1 MRIVAFFVFCCL
13 VGSLNAEEEF
23 SFESAPGKLPKTI
36 APRHYVIHLEPDES
50 QMTVDGAEAVE
61 IEVLKPT
68 RQIVMNAGDMKI
80 WNATLSH
87 SGAREKLN
95 PQQDLNAQ
103 QVKFETAQD
112 LRPGAYTLSFCFRSP
127 INTESRGLFLQ
138 HYQANGKTEA
148 ILATQMRPDR
158 ARQMF
163 PCWDEPAFR
172 ATFQLSVKVDKKTSA
187 VSNMPDVAEEPVG
200 TDKKIV
206 IFGRSPPMSTYLV
219 SLICG
224 RLDSIEDQV
233 DGVKLRVFTIPG
245 KAKLGAFAL
254 ENERKLLTYYRDYF
268 GVPYPLPK
276 LDQIALPQNFGG
288 SVESWG
294 SIAYDENLLLFDS
307 LNSAA
312 QAQEKI
318 FATMSRA
325 IAQQWFGDLV
335 TMAGWNNRWL
345 SESLSSWIAHKAE
358 DKLHPE
364 WRSWLRATAD
374 REQAMTQDARNDTR
388 PIQPPI
394 GRDQQVDDG
403 FDNIVSWKGQSVIR
417 MLEGFLGE
425 EGFQNGIRLYLK
437 QNQFSNATAANLWA
451 ALDKTS
457 GRSVSQI
464 VSPWLTQPGYPMI
477 RVTAECVKSK
487 LVVTLEQSRFTLDP
501 APGNEQQWIIP
512 VGILSTF
519 NPHRP
524 SYALLDK
531 ITQTFDFPDCWG
543 ALDVNANDLGFYRVW
558 YDPDLFA
565 KVLREWDRLS
575 EEERVDVVSDSWAMV
590 VSNRSPSATYLT
602 LLESLEGETSYSVW
616 HNILQALIS
625 IDRLEQG
632 QPGRAAYQAYVC
644 SLLNPLLERLGW
656 YPSNDEELATK
667 LFRSELIEALSIFG
681 DRSVINQAF
690 ERFEQMRKDPNSLTP
705 DLRAAVVAVVGRYS
719 SETVYDQL
727 HQLARDATLLE
738 AKDDYYHAMECALDP
753 KLAEKTLELAIS
765 DELSPAESAS
775 AFAKVASEG
784 EHADLAWN
792 FVKGRLDLLEKNR
805 SQTLWTVLVPAVVE
819 GMYDRETA
827 EEILN
832 LSKNRS
838 TDNGLVRTQMAVDL
852 LQARAKLRERLLP
865 DIDDWV
871 RKKAG
876 TRVAVLPKSSAV
888 TSTFITSAA
897 PPLSAVSTPGVNTS
911 TPAPTTESAPVKIVV
926 APEPKSTAVSVKSPP
941 VALVSSTP
949 APTPEP
955 TAVKIVVAPEPKATT
970 TPASSPPAALVNST
984 TTPEPTQTK
993 IVVAPEPKAA
1003 TVPASSPPAAL
1014 VNSTTTPEP
1023 TPVPAKIVV
1032 APEPEPTEV
1041 PATSPPVALVKSTP
1055 HLRMVPVPTPTP
1067 LPQPLSM
1074 MQSTPGPVQTVVP
1087 EPNPTLES
1095 VATRSTTPA
1104 ASPGPVESTTP
1115 KEGQKPEENSSN
1127 LPPAPTASPEPSPT
1141 VQKRTIAKHS
1151 ATPKPTPIATPTP
1164 KAKTL
1169 IGKIFD
1175 NLRKANEATSTP
1187 TPTPFVR
1194 IWASPTPKPKSGKAS
1209 PSPTPRWMGK
1219 TWGQDQE

>member
-50 QMTVDGAEAVE
+50 QMTADGAEAVE

-112 LRPGAYTLSFCFRSP
+112 LRPGAYTLSFCFKSP

-138 HYQANGKTEA
+138 HYQSNGKTET
-148 ILATQMRPDR
+148 ILATQMRPDK

-268 GVPYPLPK
+268 GIPFPLPK

-318 FATMSRA
+318 FATMSRD

-335 TMAGWNNRWL
+335 TMAWWNNRWL

-374 REQAMTQDARNDTR
+374 REQAMAQDERSDTR
-388 PIQPPI
+388 PMKSPI
-394 GRDQQVDDG
+394 GRNQQVDDG
-403 FDNIVSWKGQSVIR
+403 FDDIVSWKGQYVIR
-417 MLEGFLGE
+417 MLEGFLGD

-437 QNQFSNATAANLWA
+437 QNQFSNVTAANLWA

-487 LVVTLEQSRFTLDP
+487 QVVTLEQSRFTLDP

-543 ALDVNANDLGFYRVW
+543 ALNVNANDLGFYRVW

-565 KVLREWDRLS
+565 KLLREWDRLS

-590 VSNRSPSATYLT
+590 ISNRSPSATYLT

-616 HNILQALIS
+616 HNILQALIT

-632 QPGRAAYQAYVC
+632 QPGRAGYQAYVC

-765 DELSPAESAS
+765 GELSPAESAS

-784 EHADLAWN
+784 EHAELAWN

-805 SQTLWTVLVPAVVE
+805 SQTLWTVLVPAIVE

-852 LQARAKLRERLLP
+852 LQARTKLRERLLP

-876 TRVAVLPKSSAV
+876 TMVEVRPKSPVV

-897 PPLSAVSTPGVNTS
+897 PPSGAISTPGVNTS
-911 TPAPTTESAPVKIVV
+911 TPTPTPESTSVKIVV
-926 APEPKSTAVSVKSPP
+926 SPEPKATAVSVISPP
-941 VALVSSTP
+941 VALVGSTP
-949 APTPEP
+949 APTPDP
-955 TAVKIVVAPEPKATT
+955 TAVKIVVSPEPKATAV
-970 TPASSPPAALVNST
+970 PASSPPAALVNST
-984 TTPEPTQTK
+984 TPEPTPAK
-993 IVVAPEPKAA
+993 IVVSPEPKA
-1003 TVPASSPPAAL
+1003 TVVPASSPPAAL

-1023 TPVPAKIVV
+1023 TPVKI
-1032 APEPEPTEV
+1032 AASPEPKATPA
-1041 PATSPPVALVKSTP
+1041 PATSSPVALVKSTP
-1055 HLRMVPVPTPTP
+1055 HLPIVPVPTPTP

-1074 MQSTPGPVQTVVP
+1074 MKSTARPVQTIVP
-1087 EPNPTLES
+1087 APSPTLES
-1095 VATRSTTPA
+1095 VPTPSATPA

-1115 KEGQKPEENSSN
+1115 TEPQKPEENSSN
-1127 LPPAPTASPEPSPT
+1127 IPPAPAASPEPSPT
-1141 VQKRTIAKHS
+1141 VQKRAIAKHS
-1151 ATPKPTPIATPTP
+1151 ATPKPTPTATPTP
-1164 KAKTL
+1164 KPKTL

-1175 NLRKANEATSTP
+1175 NLRKANAATSTP

-1194 IWASPTPKPKSGKAS
+1194 IWASPTPKPKGGKAS

-1219 TWGQDQE
+1219 TWGQE